1 MKAFDSADESFEA
14 EEIEEFAVGSLPEQF
29 SCIVDVL
36 GDVSKSNNMDELWS
50 KTQPQLKLHIDN
62 WKACENVENKVAK
75 LLYVNKIPMIDSFFC
90 KIDFHIFHYDILLF
104 RCNVK
109 EGATTYRLI
118 NEYLRLVATQK
129 PVAVLEI
136 VRQVQL
142 KCNSYQWFEEL
153 SETDEAAEYGIVA
166 GTLEKLNC
174 MVNAVTE
181 ALVGTEFAKP
191 WDNLIKDIQNYMDSI
206 KACKDQ
212 PTDWSET
219 K

>member
-1 MKAFDSADESFEA
+1 M
-14 EEIEEFAVGSLPEQF
+14 
-29 SCIVDVL
+29 
-36 GDVSKSNNMDELWS
+36 
-50 KTQPQLKLHIDN
+50 
-62 WKACENVENKVAK
+62 
-75 LLYVNKIPMIDSFFC
+75 
-90 KIDFHIFHYDILLF
+90 F

-109 EGATTYRLI
+109 EGAATYRLI

-136 VRQVQL
+136 VRQVQQ
-142 KCNSYQWFEEL
+142 KCNAYQWFEEL
-153 SETDEAAEYGIVA
+153 SETDEAAEYGIVT

-181 ALVGTEFAKP
+181 ALIGTEFAKP
-191 WDNLIKDIQNYMDSI
+191 WDKLIKDIRNYMDTI

-212 PTDWSET
+212 PTDWSEA